1 MADAE
6 KPPLLV
12 LLGPTAVGKSFLA
25 LGWAE
30 RVGAEIVAADSTTVY
45 RGTDIGTAKPTPG
58 ERRRVP
64 HHLIDV
70 ADPEEQYTAAR
81 FQQDATQAIHAI
93 GQRGRLP
100 LVVGGTGLW
109 VRALLANFPLA
120 PAADPAVRQQLN
132 AWWDHD
138 GPAPLL
144 RQLKLVDPA
153 SAAAI
158 APGDRRRVVRA
169 LEVYRTTGR
178 PLPRQPGAAP
188 YRVLRV
194 GLWRSRPV
202 LWGRIEERARR
213 QLADGLLEEL
223 LALHARGVAW
233 RAPAFVGLG
242 YREGVQWARG
252 RLESERLLPL
262 IGLHTRQY
270 AKRQMTW
277 LAREPDIRWINL
289 DESPEGDALAQVLSW
304 TSAWL
309 HR

>member
-1 MADAE
+1 MVDAE
-6 KPPLLV
+6 KPPLLA

-30 RVGAEIVAADSTTVY
+30 RVGAEIIAADSTTVY
-45 RGTDIGTAKPTPG
+45 RGADIGTAKPTPA

-64 HHLIDV
+64 HHVIDV
-70 ADPEEQYTAAR
+70 ADPGEQYTVAR
-81 FQQDATQAIHAI
+81 FQRDATAAVHRI

-120 PAADPAVRQQLN
+120 PAGDPSVRQQLD
-132 AWWDHD
+132 AWWDHE
-138 GPAPLL
+138 GPGPLL

-178 PLPRQPGAAP
+178 PLPRHPGRAP

-194 GLWRSRPV
+194 GLRRSRPV
-202 LWGRIEERARR
+202 LWRRIEDRARG
-213 QLADGLLEEL
+213 QLEAGLLDEL
-223 LALHARGVAW
+223 LALHAQGVGW
-233 RAPAFVGLG
+233 HAPAFLGLG
-242 YREGVQWARG
+242 YREGVLWARG
-252 RLESERLLPL
+252 RLSAERLLPL
-262 IGLHTRQY
+262 IALHTRQY

-277 LAREPDIRWINL
+277 LAREPDIHWINL
-289 DESPEGDALAQVLSW
+289 DESPEDDALAQVVSW
-304 TSAWL
+304 TTAWR
-309 HR
+309 HP